1 MSKLLI
7 ASNNKGKLQEFQEIY
22 KDQNFE
28 LATPEQIDLVL
39 EVEETGNSYAANA
52 ELKARAF
59 ALASG
64 LFTLADDSGLEVD
77 ALNGE
82 PGIHSA
88 RYSGLPGAT
97 DADRRKILLQ
107 NLAGFPR
114 PWTARFRC
122 VIALVTPA
130 GQVHFVED
138 TCPGEIIPEERGAN
152 GFGYDPI
159 FLMPQGGLTMAEFSS
174 QEKNRLSHRGRAAR
188 AAIPMLQALL
198 TES

>member
-159 FLMPQGGLTMAEFSS
+159 FLMPQGGLTMAELSS